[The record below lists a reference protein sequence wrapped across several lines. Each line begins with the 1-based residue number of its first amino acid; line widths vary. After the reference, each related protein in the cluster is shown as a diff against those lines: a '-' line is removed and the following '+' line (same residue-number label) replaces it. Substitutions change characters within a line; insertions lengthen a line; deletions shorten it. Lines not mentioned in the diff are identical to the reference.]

1 MKTRRFRWRAF
12 VWEIVMLIVALL
24 FASPF
29 YILVAMSLKPSS
41 EVFTTS
47 PLAPPIDPD
56 FSNFVT
62 VFGADAGGAGIGT
75 ALISSIVITVISVV
89 LLIVIGSLCAY
100 ALARRPGRMSNAL
113 YLLFVIGIIVPFQL
127 SIIPLYVAFRPLGLI
142 GTYLG
147 MIILWI
153 GVLMPLVVFLYTGF
167 VRSLPKDYEEA
178 ARIDGAGV
186 FRTYRSIVFP
196 LLRPVTG
203 TVAILAGLFIWND
216 FFVSLIFLGGSTV
229 QTLPVAIYGFVGEY
243 VSQWNYVFAAVIIAI
258 LPIAIFFII
267 AQRQFIK
274 GFAGGIKS

>member
-1 MKTRRFRWRAF
+1 M
-12 VWEIVMLIVALL
+12 IVIALL
-24 FASPF
+24 FVSPF
-29 YILVAMSLKPSS
+29 YILVSVSLKPSS
-41 EVFTTS
+41 EVYTTS
-47 PLAPPIDPD
+47 PVAPPLQPD
-56 FSNFVT
+56 FGNFVT

-75 ALISSIVITVISVV
+75 ALVSSVIITVVSVLV
-89 LLIVIGSLCAY
+89 LILIGSLCAY

-127 SIIPLYVAFRPLGLI
+127 SVIPLYVAFRPLGLV

-147 MIILWI
+147 MVILWVGI
-153 GVLMPLVVFLYTGF
+153 LMPLVVFLYTGF

-186 FRTYRSIVFP
+186 FRTYWNIVFP

-258 LPIAIFFII
+258 LPIAIFFIV

>member
-1 MKTRRFRWRAF
+1 MCA
-12 VWEIVMLIVALL
+12 VALL

-29 YILVAMSLKPSS
+29 YILVVMSLKPSP

-47 PLAPPIDPD
+47 PLVPSLNPD
-56 FSNFVT
+56 FTNFVT
-62 VFGADAGGAGIGT
+62 VFTADAGGAGMGS
-75 ALISSIVITVISVV
+75 ALLSSVIITVVSV
-89 LLIVIGSLCAY
+89 LILILFGSLCAY
-100 ALARRPGRMSNAL
+100 AIARRSGRLSNAL

-127 SIIPLYVAFRPLGLI
+127 SIIPLYVVFRPLGLI

-147 MIILWI
+147 MIILWV

-167 VRSLPKDYEEA
+167 VRSLPRDYEEA
-178 ARIDGAGV
+178 AKIDGAGAI
-186 FRTYRSIVFP
+186 RTYWNIVFP

-216 FFVSLIFLGGSTV
+216 FFVSLIFLGGSRV
-229 QTLPVAIYGFVGEY
+229 QTLPVAIYGFVGEF
-243 VSQWNYVFAAVIIAI
+243 VSQWNFVFAAVIIAI

-274 GFAGGIKS
+274 GFAGGIRG